1 MIEAE
6 GLTYVYPGAEDP
18 AVRSVDFK
26 VGKGEIF
33 GFLGPNGA
41 GKSTAQKVLIGLLRE
56 YTGRVLV
63 FERDLRTWDNSYYE
77 RIGVSFESPNHY
89 LKLTALENLRY
100 FRTLYDGETEAPR
113 RLLELVGLHEDG
125 DKYVGEFSRGMRARL
140 NFARALLNKP
150 ELLFLDEPTA
160 GLDPVSSRRIRDLIR
175 ERRET
180 GATVFLT
187 THNMAVADEL
197 CDRVAFIV
205 DGGIRLVDAPRAL
218 KLRYGRRTLRVEF
231 VADGSL
237 NQKDFPLDG
246 LADRTE
252 FLEILRAA
260 SIQTMHTQETTLED
274 IFVQVTGRVLT

>member
-6 GLTYVYPGAEDP
+6 GLTYAYSEVP

-26 VGKGEIF
+26 VEKGEIF

-77 RIGVSFESPNHY
+77 RIGVSFEVPNHY
-89 LKLTALENLRY
+89 LKLTAMENLRY
-100 FRTLYDGETEAPR
+100 FRTLYAGETEAPR
-113 RLLELVGLHEDG
+113 RLLELVGLEEDG
-125 DKYVGEFSRGMRARL
+125 DKRVGQFSRGMRARL

-175 ERRET
+175 EQREA

-218 KLRYGRRTLRVEF
+218 KFRYGQRTLRVEY

-246 LADRTE
+246 LGDQVA

-274 IFVQVTGRVLT
+274 IFVQVTGRALT